1 VTLRRL
7 SVVVLGVVSFVAATA
22 AAQEAPR
29 ARRLAT
35 LKANLA
41 SVRAFDEG
49 LSESDRRIFS
59 SGAQNLFTLA
69 RRIVDLEGR
78 FGEEGPEEER
88 AARAVQSE
96 EVFGLGAAGTRVS
109 NPATDFVLSQTAGF
123 TQSETSTAWCGNIVV
138 VGYNDSG
145 SLLETL
151 VFGVGGLSF
160 NGVARSV
167 DRGRTFTDLL
177 FLDPGPPT
185 NFLGG
190 DPVVACTSP
199 TTFYYSSLLSQPT
212 ASGISVSKSSNGGL
226 TYGTPVAAALKPA
239 PAHFL
244 DKSWMAV
251 DPTNANRLFVT
262 YTDFDNSGT
271 SAGCPGA
278 GRVAIEIVRS
288 VDGGATWSAP
298 QVIEE
303 VCRSATLSFPFVQG
317 SQVAVGPDGEVYVV
331 WERYDDFNPATFNDP
346 LDRELRS
353 SKSTDHGVTFAA
365 FTKVADVFPSGDSFA
380 LRGGF
385 RAFIDNQGLAIDR
398 STSSSRG
405 AVYVAFHDG
414 GAVTTPDVGSDT
426 GVYGFAD
433 AMVSRSRDGGAT
445 WDPPVRVNDNV
456 EAGRGTDQYQP
467 GVAVDVGGR
476 VASCFYDRRR
486 DPANFSIDRFCAV
499 SKDGGQTWTPNMK
512 QTARSFMPIHATDSL
527 VNPVYMGDYDTL
539 ASEFTLT
546 LEGFVGAYSVIGSIA
561 NPDVKASRIRP

>member
-1 VTLRRL
+1 MTLRRL
-7 SVVVLGVVSFVAATA
+7 SVLVLGVVSFLAGTA
-22 AAQEAPR
+22 AAQETPR
-29 ARRLAT
+29 AKRLAT

-41 SVRAFDEG
+41 SVRTFDEG

-69 RRIVDLEGR
+69 RRVVDLEGR
-78 FGEEGPEEER
+78 FGEEGPKESALR
-88 AARAVQSE
+88 AGQPE
-96 EVFGLGAAGTRVS
+96 EVFGLGASGTQVS

-145 SLLETL
+145 SLFETL

-160 NGVARSV
+160 NGVARSI
-167 DRGRTFTDLL
+167 DRGRTFADLL

-190 DPVVACTSP
+190 DPVVACTGP
-199 TTFYYSSLLSQPT
+199 TTFYYSSLLSQPA

-226 TYGTPVAAALKPA
+226 TYGLPVAAALKAA

-244 DKSWMAV
+244 DKSWMTV
-251 DPTNANRLFVT
+251 DPTNANGLFVT

-271 SAGCPGA
+271 SAGCPGV
-278 GRVAIEIVRS
+278 GRVAIELVRS
-288 VDGGATWSAP
+288 VDGGATWGAP
-298 QVIEE
+298 QVIDE
-303 VCRSATLSFPFVQG
+303 VCRSAALSFPFVQG

-346 LDRELRS
+346 LDREIRS
-353 SKSTDHGVTFAA
+353 SKSTDHGATFAA

-385 RAFIDNQGLAIDR
+385 RAFLDSQGLAIDR
-398 STSSSRG
+398 SSTASRG
-405 AVYVAFHDG
+405 DVYVAFHDG

-456 EAGRGTDQYQP
+456 EAGLGTDQYQP

-486 DPANFSIDRFCAV
+486 DAANFTIDRFCAV
-499 SKDGGQTWTPNMK
+499 SKDGGQTWSSNMR
-512 QTARSFMPIHATDSL
+512 QTARSFTPIHATDTL
-527 VNPVYMGDYDTL
+527 INPVYMGDYDTI

-546 LEGFVGAYSVIGSIA
+546 LEGFVGAYSVIGPIA
-561 NPDVKASRIRP
+561 NPDVKVSRLRP

>member
-7 SVVVLGVVSFVAATA
+7 SVLVLGVVSFMAGTA
-22 AAQEAPR
+22 AAQETPR
-29 ARRLAT
+29 AKRLAT

-41 SVRAFDEG
+41 SVRTFDEG

-69 RRIVDLEGR
+69 RRVVDLEGR
-78 FGEEGPEEER
+78 FGEEGPKES
-88 AARAVQSE
+88 ALRAVQPE
-96 EVFGLGAAGTRVS
+96 EVFGLGASGTQVS

-145 SLLETL
+145 SLFETL

-160 NGVARSV
+160 NGVARSI

-199 TTFYYSSLLSQPT
+199 TTFYYSSLLSQPA

-226 TYGTPVAAALKPA
+226 TYGAPVAAALKAA

-271 SAGCPGA
+271 SAGCPGV

-288 VDGGATWSAP
+288 VDGGATWGAP
-298 QVIEE
+298 QVIDE
-303 VCRSATLSFPFVQG
+303 VCRSAALSFPFVQG

-353 SKSTDHGVTFAA
+353 TKSSDHGATFAA

-385 RAFIDNQGLAIDR
+385 RAFLDNQGLAIDR
-398 STSSSRG
+398 SRTASRG
-405 AVYVAFHDG
+405 DVYVAFHDG

-433 AMVSRSRDGGAT
+433 AMVSRSHDGGAT

-456 EAGRGTDQYQP
+456 EAGLGTDQYQP

-486 DPANFSIDRFCAV
+486 DPANFTIDRFCAV
-499 SKDGGQTWTPNMK
+499 SKDGGQTWSPNMR
-512 QTARSFMPIHATDSL
+512 QTARSFAPIHATDTL
-527 VNPVYMGDYDTL
+527 INPVYMGDYDTI

-546 LEGFVGAYSVIGSIA
+546 LEGFVGAYSVIGPIA
-561 NPDVKASRIRP
+561 NPDVKVSRLRP

>member
-1 VTLRRL
+1 MTLRRL
-7 SVVVLGVVSFVAATA
+7 SVLVLGVVSFMAGTA
-22 AAQEAPR
+22 AAQETPR
-29 ARRLAT
+29 AKRLAT

-41 SVRAFDEG
+41 SVRTFYEG

-69 RRIVDLEGR
+69 RRVVDLEGR
-78 FGEEGPEEER
+78 FGEEGPKES
-88 AARAVQSE
+88 ALRAVQPE
-96 EVFGLGAAGTRVS
+96 EVFGLGASGTQVS

-145 SLLETL
+145 SLFETL

-160 NGVARSV
+160 NGVARSI

-190 DPVVACTSP
+190 DPVVACTGP
-199 TTFYYSSLLSQPT
+199 TTFYYSSLLSQPA

-226 TYGTPVAAALKPA
+226 TYGLPVAAALKAA

-271 SAGCPGA
+271 SAGCPGV
-278 GRVAIEIVRS
+278 GRVAIELVRS
-288 VDGGATWSAP
+288 VDGGATWGAP
-298 QVIEE
+298 QVIDE
-303 VCRSATLSFPFVQG
+303 VCRSAALSFPFVQG

-346 LDRELRS
+346 LDREIRS
-353 SKSTDHGVTFAA
+353 SKSTDHGATFAA

-385 RAFIDNQGLAIDR
+385 RAFLDSQGLAIDR
-398 STSSSRG
+398 SSTASRG
-405 AVYVAFHDG
+405 DVYVAFHDG

-456 EAGRGTDQYQP
+456 EAGLGTDQYQP

-486 DPANFSIDRFCAV
+486 DAANFTIDRFCAV
-499 SKDGGQTWTPNMK
+499 SKDGGQTWSSNMR
-512 QTARSFMPIHATDSL
+512 QTARSFTPIHATDTL
-527 VNPVYMGDYDTL
+527 INPVYMGDYDTI

-546 LEGFVGAYSVIGSIA
+546 LEGFVGAYSVIGPIA
-561 NPDVKASRIRP
+561 NPDVKVSRLRP